1 MTVPSR
7 LTVPCPVQST
17 MRVVAGVAALMLLAA
32 GCATPVPRPLPAGA
46 GVTVDDIRGSWR
58 GTWDGAPASLFIT
71 DQQVSAGF
79 SGLFIRNTPLPRS
92 HRPRRAR

>member
-71 DQQVSAGF
+71 DQQVSAGYL
-79 SGLFIRNTPLPRS
+79 GLFICHQPFLRDQPPRPS
-92 HRPRRAR
+92 P